1 MVPELGGRRV
11 VKEPEDLVDTL
22 AKMPMFER
30 LNPEQLAWLAE
41 RGTVVHAPEDTVL
54 FTQGEDSPGFYL
66 LIDGEIELLLRVG
79 DSDVPAVSSTAMG
92 AWAGAV
98 PGVQRQVPI
107 TARMPRDSVLFRVP
121 DDVLAEMLASG
132 FPIGQHLLVGV
143 ATGTREF
150 DARVHERER
159 LAALGQLSAGL
170 AHELNNP
177 SAAAQRAAARLV
189 PALLGAQSSLLEML
203 APERSAELRPVLE
216 AVQQDVLERTGSMA
230 PLSPLDRADRE
241 DALADWLRAH
251 QVDGADAV
259 ASTLVDAGIE
269 VPWLEQMLER
279 TQALDTPA
287 VLHWLRASTAIIQLV
302 NTVDDTTGRISELV
316 KAVKSYTYMDQ
327 AGQQE
332 VDIHAGLE
340 STLSILGHKLDTIEI
355 ERDYTSDLPKITGNG
370 GELNQVWTNLI
381 DNAIDAL
388 EGRSDRAAPN
398 GSGRITI
405 RTRRDGDQ
413 VVVEVADNG
422 PGIPADVLHRVFE
435 PFFTTKPVGDGTGL
449 GLDIVYRIVNRNH
462 AGTITVTSVPGNT
475 CFRVALPITGPRT

>member
-1 MVPELGGRRV
+1 MSENQ
-11 VKEPEDLVDTL
+11 VDDIVGTL
-22 AKMPMFER
+22 AKMPLFER

-41 RGTVVHAPEDTVL
+41 RGKVVTAPEDTVL

-66 LIDGEIELLLRVG
+66 LIEGEIELLLRVG
-79 DSDVPAVSSTAMG
+79 DSDVPAVSSTALG

-107 TARMPRDSVLFRVP
+107 TARMPRDSVLYRVP
-121 DDVLAEMLASG
+121 DDVLAEMLSSG

-143 ATGTREF
+143 AAGTREF

-159 LAALGQLSAGL
+159 LAALGKLSAGL

-177 SAAAQRAAARLV
+177 SAAAQRAASRLV

-216 AVQQDVLERTGSMA
+216 AVQQEVVQCTASLA
-230 PLSPLDRADRE
+230 PLSALDRADRE
-241 DALADWLRAH
+241 DALADWLRAQH
-251 QVDGADAV
+251 VDDADAV
-259 ASTLVDAGIE
+259 ASTLVDASID

-279 TQALDTPA
+279 TQGLDTPA

-327 AGQQE
+327 AAQQE
-332 VDIHAGLE
+332 VDVHAGLE
-340 STLSILGHKLDTIEI
+340 STLSILGHKLDTIEV
-355 ERDYTSDLPKITGNG
+355 ERDYTSDLPKITANG

-388 EGRSDRAAPN
+388 G
-398 GSGRITI
+398 GSGKITL

-413 VVVEVADNG
+413 VVVEIADNG
-422 PGIPADVLHRVFE
+422 PGIPDDVVHRVFE

-462 AGTITVTSVPGNT
+462 GGTITVTSVPGNT
-475 CFRVALPITGPRT
+475 CFRVALPISGPRT